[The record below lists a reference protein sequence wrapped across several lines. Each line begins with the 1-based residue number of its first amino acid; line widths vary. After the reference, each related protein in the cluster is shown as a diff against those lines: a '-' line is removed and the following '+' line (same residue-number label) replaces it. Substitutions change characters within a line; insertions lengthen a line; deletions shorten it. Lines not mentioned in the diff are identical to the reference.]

1 MSKQSKRKKRY
12 CEAPPRSPR
21 AKFVASFIITLTLL
35 LSFVGFYIAYRN
47 SQNLG
52 WGDAKEIFS
61 VARTD
66 NSVNITVMQNDI
78 TLDKSY
84 IDSADYVIKKIDSI
98 KSTLMPPGARLFGN
112 LTDEGLCEANKAAEK
127 LLNDYGLINK

>member
-1 MSKQSKRKKRY
+1 MSNNQKRKKRY
-12 CEAPPRSPR
+12 CEAPPLSSR

-35 LSFVGFYIAYRN
+35 LSFVGFYVAYRN

-66 NSVNITVMQNDI
+66 DSVNITVVENEFS
-78 TLDKSY
+78 LDKSY
-84 IDSADYVIKKIDSI
+84 FDTADYVIKKLDSV
-98 KSTLMPPGARLFGN
+98 KSTLMPPGFRLAGN
-112 LTDEGLCEANKAAEK
+112 LTDKSLDEAGKAAEK
-127 LLNDYGLINK
+127 LLYDYGVINK